1 MSIRIGVDVTG
12 GDFFPRSP
20 IEGAIAAHSENDSIE
35 IILVGNKKIISDYF
49 HNKGVSNPFEVIHSD
64 TYIDMQDNPARS
76 IASKKDSS
84 IVVGLNALK
93 NGELDGFVS
102 AGNTGALVAGSVLIL
117 GTIEGVSRPTLAAVF
132 PPILGNKASILCDV
146 GANVDCKPENLVQFG
161 KLASIFVETLFG
173 MDTPTVALIN
183 IGEEETKGNT
193 QTKQAYK
200 LFKQTPNINFVGN
213 IEGRD
218 IIKNKVDV
226 MICDGF
232 VGNIL
237 LKYGE
242 SFYNV
247 FVEKLPNDPILEKF
261 DFELT
266 GGLPLL
272 GIEEIVI
279 IGHGVSGPLAFKNMI
294 FRAYEMKNSRLIE
307 QIKENFN

>member
-12 GDFFPRSP
+12 GDFFPHSP
-20 IEGAIAAHSENDSIE
+20 IEGAIAAYSENPNIE
-35 IILVGNKKIISDYF
+35 IILVGNKNIINDYF
-49 HNKGVSNPFEVIHSD
+49 NKKGIKNPFEIIHSE
-64 TYIDMQDNPARS
+64 TYIDMHDNPTRS

-84 IVVGLNALK
+84 IVVGLNSLK
-93 NGELDGFVS
+93 ERKLDAFVS
-102 AGNTGALVAGSVLIL
+102 AGNTGALVAGSVIIL
-117 GTIEGVSRPTLAAVF
+117 GTIKGVSRPTLAAVF
-132 PPILGNKASILCDV
+132 PPILGNKASIICDV
-146 GANVDCKPENLVQFG
+146 GANVDCKPEYLVEFG

-173 MDTPTVALIN
+173 MHNPSVALIN
-183 IGEEETKGNT
+183 IGEEETKGNA

-294 FRAYEMKNSRLIE
+294 FRAYEMKSSNLIE
-307 QIKENFN
+307 HIKEKFQ